1 MTDALRF
8 NNLTLGYA
16 RHPAVHHL
24 TGTIARGDLVAVCGP
39 NGAGKSTLL
48 KGITGLLPALDGSIE
63 RPICAAREIAYL
75 PQAAEIDREFP
86 IGVFDFVAM
95 GLWRKAGL
103 FGGLAR
109 ADRARVLESI
119 ARVGLAGFEERQ
131 IGTLS
136 GGQMQRMLFARL
148 ALQDAPLVLLDEPF
162 AAVDETATHDLMH
175 IVEAWHAEGRT
186 VLAVLHDL
194 DLVRR
199 QFPKTLLIAREPVAF
214 GPTSEALSEAN
225 LARARRMVEAFDR
238 AAHECE
244 RAA

>member
-1 MTDALRF
+1 MASTAGAVEWRGAPNLGFVFQEPTLAPWSDVFDNVWLPLR
-8 NNLTLGYA
+8 
-16 RHPAVHHL
+16 
-24 TGTIARGDLVAVCGP
+24 
-39 NGAGKSTLL
+39 L
-48 KGITGLLPALDGSIE
+48 KGISRNDAMSRVRGALGN
-63 RPICAAREIAYL
+63 
-75 PQAAEIDREFP
+75 
-86 IGVFDFVAM
+86 
-95 GLWRKAGL
+95 
-103 FGGLAR
+103 
-109 ADRARVLESI
+109 
-119 ARVGLAGFEERQ
+119 VGLAGFEERQ